1 MRNCLLGRTFLS
13 PPIDNRGAA
22 VTTALA
28 SALFAGNACALSAP
42 RRDHFDPFDGLKE
55 AWP

>member
-13 PPIDNRGAA
+13 PPLDNAGVA
-22 VTTALA
+22 VSTDLS
-28 SALFAGNACALSAP
+28 SALFAGNACALSAT